1 MTSSVQASPAISD
14 TVLRRLVAFVAA
26 SRGRPLNEAQTQAMT
41 LRLTDAMACALLA
54 TGSADFAALRARF
67 SDDAGPCTIIGS
79 GRASLEHAAFLNV
92 FLVRQHDW
100 NDTYIGKNGGH
111 PSDLIGGALAVG
123 EYAGKSG
130 ADVLHAIAIGTHVML
145 DLCDA
150 ASALARGWDPST
162 YLGIASCVS
171 AGVLLDLTNMEM
183 AHAVSM
189 TTVSGNMLMGRVGKV
204 SSWKGLSSAAAV
216 RNSIFYAQL
225 AKSGMSGPDPVF
237 EGDFGFIKHISGDMS
252 LELDAARDRTAD
264 THLKF
269 YPAVYHG
276 QGPIES
282 CLRLHGEIAAA
293 LRAPSIGAA
302 IESVEIDIY
311 DFALR
316 YTADTPDKWAP
327 ENVETADHSLPFLAA
342 HCLVT
347 GEFGPGSIERTLH
360 DADVLALT
368 RKVKVRSDA
377 AFSAQWPELTPS
389 RVTVTAAGRV
399 FHAQVDAI
407 TGHPLRPL
415 TQDDVFAKFMSC
427 ATPLVGEAD
436 ARVWAQTLADFAHLS
451 QISQVLRAPFG

>member
-1 MTSSVQASPAISD
+1 MMSVEEASISD
-14 TVLRRLVAFVAA
+14 TVLRRLVGFVATCRA
-26 SRGRPLNEAQTQAMT
+26 RPLNEAQTQAMT

-54 TGSADFAALRARF
+54 VGSADFAALRARF
-67 SDDAGPCTIIGS
+67 ADDTGACTIIGGG

-111 PSDLIGGALAVG
+111 PSDLIGGALAAG

-130 ADVLHAIAIGTHVML
+130 ADVLQGIAIGTHVML

-162 YLGIASCVS
+162 YLGIASSVS
-171 AGVLLDLTNMEM
+171 AGVLLDLTDMQL
-183 AHAVSM
+183 AHAISM

-216 RNSIFYAQL
+216 RNSIFNALL

-282 CLRLHGEIAAA
+282 CLRLHGEIAAMLGVSSIAA
-293 LRAPSIGAA
+293 L

-311 DFALR
+311 EFALR
-316 YTADTPDKWAP
+316 YAADTPDKWAP
-327 ENVETADHSLPFLAA
+327 GNVETADHSLPFLAA

-347 GEFGPGSIERTLH
+347 GEFGPGSIEHTLKN
-360 DADVLALT
+360 ADVLALT
-368 RKVKVRSDA
+368 RKVKVRGDA
-377 AFSAQWPELTPS
+377 AFSAQWPRLTPS
-389 RVTVTAAGRV
+389 RVTVAAAGRTFQAEV
-399 FHAQVDAI
+399 EAI
-407 TGHPLRPL
+407 KGHPMRPL
-415 TQDDVFAKFMSC
+415 TPDDVFAKFMSC
-427 ATPLVGEAD
+427 ATPLAGEAD
-436 ARVWAQTLADFAHLS
+436 ARLWAQRLS
-451 QISQVLRAPFG
+451 DLDRLPQISLALRAPSR

>member
-1 MTSSVQASPAISD
+1 MTSSAQAISD
-14 TVLRRLVAFVAA
+14 TVLRRLVCFVSACRA
-26 SRGRPLNEAQTQAMT
+26 RPLNEAQTQAMT

-54 TGSADFAALRARF
+54 TGSADFAVLRARF
-67 SDDAGPCTIIGS
+67 ADDTGPCTIIG
-79 GRASLEHAAFLNV
+79 GGEASLEHAAFLNV

-123 EYAGKSG
+123 EHAERSG
-130 ADVLHAIAIGTHVML
+130 SDVLHAIAIGTHVML

-162 YLGIASCVS
+162 YLGIASSVS
-171 AGVLLDLTNMEM
+171 AGLLLDLSDMEL
-183 AHAVSM
+183 AHAISM
-189 TTVSGNMLMGRVGKV
+189 TAVSGNMLMGRVGKV
-204 SSWKGLSSAAAV
+204 SSWKGVSSAAAV
-216 RNSIFYAQL
+216 RNSIFNALL

-252 LELDAARDRTAD
+252 LELDAMRDRTAD

-282 CLRLHGEIAAA
+282 CLRLHGEIAKA
-293 LRAPSIGAA
+293 LGTPAIAAA

-311 DFALR
+311 DFAVR
-316 YTADTPDKWAP
+316 YAADTPDKWAP
-327 ENVETADHSLPFLAA
+327 GNIETADHSLPFLAA

-368 RKVKVRSDA
+368 RKVKVSADA
-377 AFSAQWPELTPS
+377 AFSAQWPRLTPS
-389 RVTVTAAGRV
+389 RITVTAAGRV
-399 FHAQVDAI
+399 FQAEVEAI
-407 TGHPLRPL
+407 AGHPLRPL
-415 TQDDVFAKFMSC
+415 TQKDVSEKFMSC
-427 ATPLVGEAD
+427 AAPLAGEAD
-436 ARVWAQTLADFAHLS
+436 AESWAHTLSEFASLP
-451 QISQVLRAPFG
+451 QIAQALCAPSR